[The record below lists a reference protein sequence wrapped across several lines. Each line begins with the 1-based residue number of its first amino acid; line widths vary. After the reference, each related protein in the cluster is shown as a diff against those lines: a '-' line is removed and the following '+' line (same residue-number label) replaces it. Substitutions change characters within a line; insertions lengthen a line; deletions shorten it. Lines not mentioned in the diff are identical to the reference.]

1 MKIVLKNIAPHPL
14 IGAFSSQTEIWN
26 KEVSLNE
33 EAFIHVQAPSGTG
46 KSTLLGILYGT
57 RFDFDGSLDLEA
69 DGDWSD
75 LRTNSLS
82 IVFQEL
88 ELLGDLTALE
98 NIQLKNQLTAHL
110 SDAQIHQMAIDL
122 GVENLMNRRVGL
134 LSRGEKQRVA
144 IIRAM
149 CMPFK
154 WLFLD
159 EPFSALDEKNTLA
172 AITLIKKEVE
182 RNAAGLVLANL
193 YDDNYFDYNQR
204 LKLA

>member
-1 MKIVLKNIAPHPL
+1 MR
-14 IGAFSSQTEIWN
+14 Q
-26 KEVSLNE
+26 

-57 RFDFDGSLDLEA
+57 RFDFDGSLELET
-69 DGDWSD
+69 DIDWSE

-122 GVENLMNRRVGL
+122 GVENLMNKRVGL

-172 AITLIKKEVE
+172 AIILIKKELE

-193 YDDNYFDYNQR
+193 HDDNYFNYNQR

>member
-1 MKIVLKNIAPHPL
+1 MNIVLKNIAPHPL
-14 IGAFSSQTEIWN
+14 IGAFSSQTEIWD
-26 KEVSLNE
+26 KEVSLNK

-57 RFDFDGSLDLEA
+57 RLDFDGSLNLEV

-122 GVENLMNRRVGL
+122 GVEGLMNKRVGL

>member
-1 MKIVLKNIAPHPL
+1 MNIILKNIAPHPL

-26 KEVSLNE
+26 KEVSLNK

-57 RFDFDGSLDLEA
+57 RFDFDGSLSLE
-69 DGDWSD
+69 GNTNWSD

-98 NIQLKNQLTAHL
+98 NIQLKNQLTSHL

-122 GVENLMNRRVGL
+122 GVEGLMNKRVEQ
-134 LSRGEKQRVA
+134 LSRGERQRVA
-144 IIRAM
+144 IIRAL
-149 CMPFK
+149 CMPFS
-154 WLFLD
+154 WLLLD

-172 AITLIKKEVE
+172 AIELIKKECE
-182 RNAAGLVLANL
+182 KKSAGLILANL
-193 YDDNYFDYNQR
+193 YDDNYFDYSLK